1 MNISLAQ
8 NISICIGRLA
18 LAGPKIVSKYLDKFL
33 NTFCLSLTYIKDSP
47 EKRDSFKGLCE
58 TISFNPKDVFNS
70 FQQLCEAFCFY
81 ENPPDDLEKTFQKI
95 IYSFSVS
102 YKEKFYES
110 VSGFSDNLKN
120 KMEQKFKIKI
130 D

>member
-18 LAGPKIVSKYLDKFL
+18 LSGPKIVSKHLDKFL
-33 NTFCLSLTYIKDSP
+33 NLFCLSLTYIKDSP

-58 TISFNPKDVFNS
+58 SISFNPKAVFNS
-70 FQQLCEAFCFY
+70 FNQLCEAFCYY
-81 ENPPDDLEKTFQKI
+81 ENPPQDLEKTFQKI
-95 IYSFSVS
+95 IYSFSVT
-102 YKEKFYES
+102 YKEKFYQS
-110 VSGFSDNLKN
+110 VSNFPDDLKI
-120 KMEQKFKIKI
+120 KMKEKFKIQI

>member
-1 MNISLAQ
+1 M
-8 NISICIGRLA
+8 A

-58 TISFNPKDVFNS
+58 TISFNLKDIYNS

-81 ENPPDDLEKTFQKI
+81 ENPPDDLEKAFQKI
-95 IYSFSVS
+95 IYSFSNS

>member
-1 MNISLAQ
+1 MNVSLAQ

-33 NTFCLSLTYIKDSP
+33 NIFCLSLTHLKDSP

-58 TISFNPKDVFNS
+58 AISFNPKDVFNS
-70 FQQLCEAFCFY
+70 FNQLCEAFCYY
-81 ENPPDDLEKTFQKI
+81 ENPPEDLEKTFKKI

-102 YKEKFYES
+102 HKDKFYEA
-110 VSGFSDNLKN
+110 FLNFPETLRM
-120 KMEQKFKIKI
+120 KMEKQFKVKI